1 MELRH
6 RISILTLIILA
17 LSLLPSLA
25 AAQCR
30 VVGKVVDAA
39 DKTAMVGATIVITP
53 DGDGRQRAVAS
64 GKDGGFVL
72 EGVSQGRYELSVNF
86 MGYEKASK
94 SLDIR
99 GKDDVN
105 VGTIALKIASKE
117 LDEVRAN
124 AIVQRQEQRGD
135 TTIFN
140 AAAYKMSPDATT
152 EDLIKKLPGM
162 QVKNGTITH
171 GGEEVK
177 KVLVD
182 GKEFFGSNTS
192 AAIRNIDADMV
203 DKIEVFDKQSEQ
215 SEFTGISDGN
225 EERTINILTKTKIT
239 GGSFGQGYVGGGT
252 DKHYEAGASANM
264 MGQQNRVSIIAQAN
278 DIGQRGYE
286 DSNAPGG
293 GSAVGKRATAEAGIN
308 YVLDKKKGISIESSY
323 SFNRTKSENECESH
337 QEYFVEHEGET
348 PRTYDSQSTSENTDF
363 GHEINLR
370 LRWDADTMNS
380 VVLVPEWSWKQ
391 SDSENENGGQDSR
404 GADTLRSTMRQAYNN
419 GKQYRIGID
428 ATIKHKFNKPQRTVA
443 LRLRYTTD
451 RSTADASSL
460 NNQTNAN
467 PTSSLTTGQVTDSKS
482 QQTGVEAQIT
492 YTEPINNLMAL
503 IVSYFP
509 RVTYSSNDKSVS
521 ADSTTEASLT
531 PTLGN
536 YRFSSLLSNVKDSRY
551 TTHRAGLSLNI
562 RKSSLLLVRLGVDF
576 QDAILDGEQTYPLEI
591 DTRRTFTSLMPHVDF
606 RVGRRRRNNLMVSYR
621 TSTSAPTIN
630 QLQDVVD
637 VSNIRSYSG
646 GDANLRQSYTHA
658 IRISGTANDR
668 EAGRIVFIHANIR
681 LTNDYIATASYMSE
695 VDSVIEHGI
704 TLPAGTQYTKPVNMD
719 GMVNAGVMLNASSP
733 VKWLGSTLNLTMR
746 ADLKKVPG
754 IYKGVKMQSRSC
766 SLGGGLNVV
775 SNLSENVDF
784 NIGYDMTYNILRNS
798 QASESNYNYYR
809 HSIAADLRLN
819 FFSQHLFF
827 NNVVRHNMTN
837 GMGDD
842 FDTNNM
848 TWDTALGGRFLKGKR
863 GEVRLRVSDV
873 LNQAQSRNRG
883 VGTASVTTSTQSVV
897 GRYGM
902 LTFVYKFKEFSGE
915 GGRRGFGGRPG
926 GGPPP
931 PPPGGF

>member
-1 MELRH
+1 MELCH
-6 RISILTLIILA
+6 RISILTLIA
-17 LSLLPSLA
+17 LVFSLLPSLA

-30 VVGKVVDAA
+30 VEGKVVDAA
-39 DKTAMVGATIVITP
+39 DGTAMVGATVVITH

-64 GKDGGFVL
+64 GKDGSFAL
-72 EGVSQGRYELSVNF
+72 EEVGRGRYELSVNF

-94 SLDIR
+94 TLDIK
-99 GKDDVN
+99 GKDIN

-117 LDEVRAN
+117 LDEVQAS

-152 EDLIKKLPGM
+152 EDLLKKLPGM
-162 QVKNGTITH
+162 QIKNGTITH
-171 GGEEVK
+171 GGEEV
-177 KVLVD
+177 LVD
-182 GKEFFGSNTS
+182 GKEFFGPNTS
-192 AAIRNIDADMV
+192 VAIRNIDADMV

-239 GGSFGQGYVGGGT
+239 GGTFGQGYVGGGT
-252 DKHYEAGASANM
+252 DKHYEAGASVNM
-264 MGQQNRVSIIAQAN
+264 MGQQNRLSIIAQAN

-286 DSNAPGG
+286 DGNAPGGG
-293 GSAVGKRATAEAGIN
+293 GSAVGKRATAEAGVN
-308 YVLDKKKGISIESSY
+308 YILDKKKGFSVESSY
-323 SFNRTKSENECESH
+323 SFNRTKNENESESH

-363 GHEINLR
+363 GHEIDLR

-380 VVLVPEWSWKQ
+380 IVLVPEWSWKQ

-419 GKQYRIGID
+419 GKQYRIGAE
-428 ATIKHKFNKPQRTVA
+428 ATIKHKFNKPQRTAA
-443 LRLRYTTD
+443 LRLRYTTN

-460 NNQTNAN
+460 NSQTNAN
-467 PTSSLTTGQVTDSKS
+467 PTSCLTTGQVTDSKS
-482 QQTGVEAQIT
+482 QQTGAEAQIT

-503 IVSYFP
+503 IVTYFP
-509 RVTYSSNDKSVS
+509 RVTYSSNDKSVA
-521 ADSTTEASLT
+521 ADSTTEATLS
-531 PTLGN
+531 PTLDN

-562 RKSSLLLVRLGVDF
+562 RKSSFLFARLGVDF

-591 DTRRTFTSLMPHVDF
+591 DTRRTFTSLMPHVDI
-606 RVGRRRRNNLMVSYR
+606 RMGQRRRNSLMISYR
-621 TSTSAPTIN
+621 TSTNAPSIN

-637 VSNIRSYSG
+637 VSNIRSYSS
-646 GDANLRQSYTHA
+646 GDADLRQSYTHA
-658 IRISGTANDR
+658 IRVSGSANDR
-668 EAGRIVFIHANIR
+668 EAGRIVFLHANIR
-681 LTNDYIATASYMSE
+681 VTNDYIATASYMSE

-754 IYKGVKMQSRSC
+754 IYKGVKMQSRSY
-766 SLGGGLNVV
+766 SLGSGLNVV
-775 SNLSENVDF
+775 SNLSENIDF
-784 NIGYDMTYNILRNS
+784 NIGYDMIYNILRNS

-809 HSIAADLRLN
+809 HSISADLRLN

-863 GEVRLRVSDV
+863 GEVRLRVSDL

-915 GGRRGFGGRPG
+915 DKRRGFGGRPA

>member
-6 RISILTLIILA
+6 RISILMLIMLA
-17 LSLLPSLA
+17 LSLLPSLTT
-25 AAQCR
+25 AQCR
-30 VVGKVVDAA
+30 VEGKVVDAA
-39 DKTAMVGATIVITP
+39 DGTAMVGATVVITP

-72 EGVSQGRYELSVNF
+72 EGVERGKYELSVNF
-86 MGYEKASK
+86 MGYEKVSK
-94 SLDIR
+94 SLEIKAKDI
-99 GKDDVN
+99 N
-105 VGTIALKIASKE
+105 IGTIALKIANKE
-117 LDEVRAN
+117 LDEVRAS
-124 AIVQRQEQRGD
+124 AIVQRQELRGD

-140 AAAYKMSPDATT
+140 AAAFKMSPDATT
-152 EDLIKKLPGM
+152 EDLLKKLPGM

-182 GKEFFGSNTS
+182 GKEFFGSNTNV
-192 AAIRNIDADMV
+192 AIRNIDADMV

-239 GGSFGQGYVGGGT
+239 GGSFGRGYVGGGT
-252 DKHYEAGASANM
+252 DKHYEAGASAYM
-264 MGQQNRVSIIAQAN
+264 MGQQNRVSVIAQAN

-286 DSNAPGG
+286 DGNAPGG
-293 GSAVGKRATAEAGIN
+293 GSAVGKRATAEAGLN
-308 YVLDKKKGISIESSY
+308 YVLNKNNGIGVESSY
-323 SFNRTKSENECESH
+323 SFNRTKSENESESH
-337 QEYFVEHEGET
+337 QEYFVEHDGET
-348 PRTYDSQSTSENTDF
+348 PRTYDSQSASEDTNF
-363 GHEINLR
+363 GHEVNLR
-370 LRWDADTMNS
+370 LRWDTDTINS
-380 VVLVPEWSWKQ
+380 FVIVPEWSWKQ
-391 SDSENENGGQDSR
+391 SDSESVNGGQDSR
-404 GADTLRSTMRQAYNN
+404 GADSLRTTMRQAYNS
-419 GKQYRIGID
+419 GTQYRIGAE
-428 ATIKHKFNKPQRTVA
+428 ATIKHKFNKPRRTAA
-443 LRLRYTTD
+443 LRLRYTTN

-460 NNQTNAN
+460 NSQTNDNQTSN
-467 PTSSLTTGQVTDSKS
+467 LTTGQITDSES
-482 QQTGVEAQIT
+482 RQTGAEAQIT
-492 YTEPINNLMAL
+492 YTEPINNLMAM
-503 IVSYFP
+503 IVSYSP
-509 RVTYSSNDKSVS
+509 RISYNSNDKSVS
-521 ADSTTEASLT
+521 ADSTTEASLP
-531 PTLGN
+531 PTLDN
-536 YRFSSLLSNVKDSRY
+536 YRFSSLLSNIKDSRY
-551 TTHRAGLSLNI
+551 TTHRAGLSLSI
-562 RKSSLLLVRLGVDF
+562 RKSKSLFANLGVDF

-591 DTRRTFTSLMPHVDF
+591 DTRRTFTSLMPHVDI
-606 RVGRRRRNNLMVSYR
+606 RIGRRRRNSLMISYR

-637 VSNIRSYSG
+637 VSNIRSYSS
-646 GDANLRQSYTHA
+646 GDADLRQSYTHS
-658 IRISGTANDR
+658 IRMSGTANDR
-668 EAGRIVFIHANIR
+668 DAGRIVFLHANIR
-681 LTNDYIATASYMSE
+681 MTNDYIATASYMAE
-695 VDSVIEHGI
+695 TDSVIEHGI

-733 VKWLGSTLNLTMR
+733 AKWMGSTLNLTVR
-746 ADLKKVPG
+746 ADLKKEPG
-754 IYKGVKMQSRSC
+754 IYKGVKMQSRTC

-819 FFSQHLFF
+819 FFNQHLFF

-837 GMGDD
+837 GMGSD

-863 GEVRLRVSDV
+863 GEVRLRVSDL

-902 LTFVYKFKEFSGE
+902 LTFVYKFKEFSGD
-915 GGRRGFGGRPG
+915 GKRKGVDGRPA